1 MASSTT
7 THTTCNKGF
16 GLYSCIELPESWT
29 LMDILLAWTILSV
42 IELPERVLCSNK
54 KKPANFTFTWCVCI
68 KKVSPKIH
76 KKEFPRMK
84 YQQSESAD
92 KPNRQLNVLK
102 QQATVPGKAWR
113 GPLSP
118 SITRATQKPGGQI
131 LFLTKKTPVDTIQP
145 RRAAEHNNTDS
156 SFWVNEAKSVKAA
169 QRLEFCR
176 QTTREHMD
184 QLPDAPSG
192 DLGGGGVK
200 CSPPPGGERGVWA
213 GELAQTAAERP
224 TLRFHVFVNTDIH
237 QINWPL
243 TVNTRIYSV
252 TSHEMEMIFNQT
264 LKRKIWAFLCPLKKT
279 KWGRGSLWK
288 QTHGPLPG
296 PGMKRRALQQTQ
308 VVHLVADAACLST
321 GITPSY
327 SSASHHCLPN

>member
-16 GLYSCIELPESWT
+16 GLYSCMELPESWT

-68 KKVSPKIH
+68 KKVSPRIH

-118 SITRATQKPGGQI
+118 SITRATQKPEDRSYSSQ
-131 LFLTKKTPVDTIQP
+131 KKYQLIQYNPAELQSTTIQIYHS
-145 RRAAEHNNTDS
+145 EWMKQNQSELHNGLNSAGKLLVSTWTN
-156 SFWVNEAKSVKAA
+156 FLMRHLVTW
-169 QRLEFCR
+169 
-176 QTTREHMD
+176 
-184 QLPDAPSG
+184 
-192 DLGGGGVK
+192 GGGVK
-200 CSPPPGGERGVWA
+200 CSPPPGGDRGVWA

-296 PGMKRRALQQTQ
+296 PGMKRLALQQTQ